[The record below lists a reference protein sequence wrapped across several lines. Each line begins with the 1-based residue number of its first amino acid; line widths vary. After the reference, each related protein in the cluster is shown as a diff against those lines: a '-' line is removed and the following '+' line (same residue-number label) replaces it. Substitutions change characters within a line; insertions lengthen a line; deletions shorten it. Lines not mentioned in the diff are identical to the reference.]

1 MNASSTYSKIIKK
14 IKQYF
19 ENSKCKN
26 AVLGVSGGIDSALA
40 LKLVVDAI
48 GSERVAGIVMPE
60 LGVTKTENTNHA
72 KTLCNFL
79 GVKTFVVPI
88 NKFLMEYAIM
98 PWKPTQSSQINLR
111 PRIRMTIL
119 YNFANAGEALVIGTS
134 NKSEILLGYG
144 TKYGD
149 LAADIEPLGD
159 LYKTDVYKL
168 AEHVGLPK
176 EIIEKA
182 PTAELYKDQT
192 DESELGASYNNI
204 DNVLRKRDLGK
215 MVLIEKGM
223 NPALVNMVFSR
234 IERNRHKTEG
244 PYIIEIT
251 DEE

>member
-1 MNASSTYSKIIKK
+1 MNASSAYSKIIKK

-19 ENSKCKN
+19 ENSEYKN
-26 AVLGVSGGIDSALA
+26 AVIGVSGGVDSALV
-40 LKLVVDAI
+40 LKLVVDAL
-48 GSERVAGIVMPE
+48 GPERVAGIIMPE

-72 KTLCNFL
+72 KALCNFL
-79 GVKTFVVPI
+79 GVKTFTVPI

-111 PRIRMTIL
+111 PRVRMTIL
-119 YNFANAGEALVIGTS
+119 YNYANAGEALVIGTS

-159 LYKTDVYKL
+159 LYKTDIYKL

-192 DESELGASYNNI
+192 DESELGASYTSL
-204 DNVLRKRDLGK
+204 DNVLRKLNLGK

-223 NPALVNMVFSR
+223 NPAIVNNVFSR
-234 IERNRHKTEG
+234 VSKNKHKTEG

-251 DEE
+251 EEE